1 MYLWV
6 VSKGKHAGDGIDL
19 LHAALVVEMLLSIR
33 LEPIFV
39 VVKVD
44 QMAPPQ
50 LGHVLEE
57 VLHVEADLATAPI
70 AAPGTV
76 KADQQGE
83 NAIAGATAAAT
94 CSWSSLCR
102 RPSCRRTTSGCSG
115 TDTPLA
121 QHSTATQQQVT
132 DAQWDLNALC
142 DATCE
147 ISRLREV
154 VEGRGAGPAAHH
166 ASERA
171 GLEGLLQRNKS
182 GSD

>member
-19 LHAALVVEMLLSIR
+19 LHAALVVEVLLSIR

-44 QMAPPQ
+44 QMASPQ

-76 KADQQGE
+76 KGE
-83 NAIAGATAAAT
+83 
-94 CSWSSLCR
+94 S
-102 RPSCRRTTSGCSG
+102 RTTRRECYSRCYGSSYLFLVQSLPPPFMPSH
-115 TDTPLA
+115 D
-121 QHSTATQQQVT
+121 
-132 DAQWDLNALC
+132 QWL
-142 DATCE
+142 
-147 ISRLREV
+147 
-154 VEGRGAGPAAHH
+154 
-166 ASERA
+166 
-171 GLEGLLQRNKS
+171 
-182 GSD
+182 

>member
-6 VSKGKHAGDGIDL
+6 VSKGKHAGDSIDL
-19 LHAALVVEMLLSIR
+19 LHASLVVEVLLSIR

-70 AAPGTV
+70 AAPRTV
-76 KADQQGE
+76 KAEQQGE
-83 NAIAGATAAAT
+83 NAIVGASAAAAASST

-121 QHSTATQQQVT
+121 AAQQHS
-132 DAQWDLNALC
+132 
-142 DATCE
+142 
-147 ISRLREV
+147 SR
-154 VEGRGAGPAAHH
+154 
-166 ASERA
+166 
-171 GLEGLLQRNKS
+171 
-182 GSD
+182 